1 MVINLQETK
10 ILSSISFNKMNFFY
24 KSQPCD
30 DSKYDNV
37 VLESCQ
43 NEEKSHGQE
52 SSMMTDQS
60 LDEDF

>member
-1 MVINLQETK
+1 
-10 ILSSISFNKMNFFY
+10 MNFFY